1 VATSMAQIL
10 NYYKWPLRGSGSH
23 SYYDNNA
30 GTQSA
35 DFENTFYDW
44 ENTLDKY
51 VDVSASQEEKNAA
64 ALLTYHACVSVD
76 MDFEYAG
83 STAETADAANAF
95 KNYFRSS
102 GEYFRV
108 SATGF
113 FDMLKDD
120 MMHYR
125 PAILSIKATNGAGHA
140 AVVDGYFD
148 TNEYY
153 HLNPGWYGDF
163 SAWYDISDSWNMAG
177 YTIVVGAT
185 RNILPVPMFLDPEI
199 VDSLSNRITWTSSK
213 KKTAEKFE
221 IQESNSYGGEWET
234 IFENLTDT
242 SVVIQKENYGTF
254 YYRIR
259 AMIDG
264 VWGKY
269 SLPQKIV
276 FGFNPIV
283 RFQIN
288 MTRYSEPFDSV
299 GLRGNIPPLS
309 GNENSPA
316 FLDSNG
322 NGIYSYEIEF
332 DNSNIGGNILYRYS
346 VANGNSFVI
355 ETSNREY
362 ILTSDSLQ
370 ILAPV
375 FFNDF
380 TSDIYEENNP
390 QKFILKQN
398 FPNPFNPATTVE
410 YILPYDSEVSLILY
424 SSLGKK
430 IKELI
435 SNELKS
441 SGAHRINLDFGKFN
455 LSSGVYYLRFKTVEN
470 SNTIKM
476 VYLK

>member
-1 VATSMAQIL
+1 
-10 NYYKWPLRGSGSH
+10 
-23 SYYDNNA
+23 
-30 GTQSA
+30 
-35 DFENTFYDW
+35 
-44 ENTLDKY
+44 
-51 VDVSASQEEKNAA
+51 
-64 ALLTYHACVSVD
+64 
-76 MDFEYAG
+76 
-83 STAETADAANAF
+83 
-95 KNYFRSS
+95 
-102 GEYFRV
+102 
-108 SATGF
+108 
-113 FDMLKDD
+113 
-120 MMHYR
+120 
-125 PAILSIKATNGAGHA
+125 
-140 AVVDGYFD
+140 
-148 TNEYY
+148 
-153 HLNPGWYGDF
+153 
-163 SAWYDISDSWNMAG
+163 
-177 YTIVVGAT
+177 
-185 RNILPVPMFLDPEI
+185 
-199 VDSLSNRITWTSSK
+199 
-213 KKTAEKFE
+213 
-221 IQESNSYGGEWET
+221 
-234 IFENLTDT
+234 
-242 SVVIQKENYGTF
+242 
-254 YYRIR
+254 
-259 AMIDG
+259 
-264 VWGKY
+264 
-269 SLPQKIV
+269 
-276 FGFNPIV
+276 
-283 RFQIN
+283 

-299 GLRGNIPPLS
+299 GLRGNISPLS

-410 YILPYDSEVSLILY
+410 YVLPYDSEVSLILY

-441 SGAHRINLDFGKFN
+441 PGAHRINLDFGKFN